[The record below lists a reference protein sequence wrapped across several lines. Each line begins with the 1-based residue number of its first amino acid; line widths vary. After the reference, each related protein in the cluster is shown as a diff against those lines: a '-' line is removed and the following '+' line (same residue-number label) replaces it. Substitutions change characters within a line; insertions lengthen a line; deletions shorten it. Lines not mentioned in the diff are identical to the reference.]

1 MFFCVCVVLSLLPPP
16 TYCYE
21 KEKRKERESVCVC
34 ERERKKIPK
43 ESKFLFVPK
52 NLDSRSHRNVSPQI
66 FNRSV
71 CRVYH

>member
-1 MFFCVCVVLSLLPPP
+1 MFFFVLPLPPP
-16 TYCYE
+16 PPHLLLR
-21 KEKRKERESVCVC
+21 KRKKERTRECVC